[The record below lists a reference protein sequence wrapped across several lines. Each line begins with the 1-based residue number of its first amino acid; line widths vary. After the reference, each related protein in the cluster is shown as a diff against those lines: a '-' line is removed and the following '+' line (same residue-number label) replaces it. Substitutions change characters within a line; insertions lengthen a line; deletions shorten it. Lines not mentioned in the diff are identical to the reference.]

1 MKTFAFIPT
10 ILVSTNAGLAILEP
24 SCSLIGN
31 GKRYS
36 DAECVKA
43 VSAFQM
49 LYRGQAVRMKG
60 RKIDLPACNGD
71 NQGSGNCYTVNEAL
85 FGVNPYGEQISG
97 MLFYKFLSDT
107 TKAPGQSP
115 TGCQPLDPTFGFKDD
130 DSNPTR
136 KILLVDR
143 GTCSF
148 VRKVRMGQVCVSVII
163 KHTKMNHS
171 SSSV

>member
-1 MKTFAFIPT
+1 MNMP
-10 ILVSTNAGLAILEP
+10 
-24 SCSLIGN
+24 
-31 GKRYS
+31 GK
-36 DAECVKA
+36 
-43 VSAFQM
+43 
-49 LYRGQAVRMKG
+49 
-60 RKIDLPACNGD
+60 KINLPACNAD
-71 NQGSGNCYTVNEAL
+71 AHGSAKCYAVNEAL
-85 FGVNPYGEQISG
+85 FGINPYGAQISG

-115 TGCQPLDPTFGFKDD
+115 NGCQPLDPTFGFKDD

-143 GTCSF
+143 GGCSF